1 MTALAVVPSLNRAE
15 IRRALLGAPGAELL
29 WEPNPKQERLLAS
42 PDFEV
47 LYGGAAGAGKSDCLL
62 MDALGLHQGA
72 IDNRNYQA
80 IIFRRTYPDLKD
92 LIDRS
97 QMLYPHMG
105 QGGKYDK
112 QSHVW
117 TWPSG
122 ARIEFGHMQYD
133 SDRFK
138 YRGRAFQYVGW
149 DELTLFP
156 TEVPYVYLMS
166 RVRTVDPR
174 LKCYVR
180 ATTNPDGP
188 GFRWVK
194 ERWRIQTEGASTKF
208 RIEVKDPETGEVTSV
223 GRAFIAARLSD
234 NVHLRDS
241 GYRQTLLLLSAEEQA
256 ALLLGRWESPNIKG
270 AYYAEQMEAARV
282 EGRVRKIPASP
293 GVPVNTF
300 WDLGWNDTTAV
311 WFHQRVGMEHRF
323 IDYMEASGK
332 DLTYFAK
339 GLQDR
344 QNTYGTHYLP
354 HDAENKTL
362 ASAGKSVRML
372 LQALLPGHRF
382 EVVPRTESLVSSINQ
397 TRQIIPACYFD
408 EDKCADGVAAME
420 AYRREWDER
429 LGDFKP
435 EPLHD
440 WASNGADAFRQF
452 AQGYREINRGLP
464 KLKSWRDRLKNHAK
478 TNGTAQAA

>member
-1 MTALAVVPSLNRAE
+1 MNAILERPPV
-15 IRRALLGAPGAELL
+15 L
-29 WEPNPKQERLLAS
+29 WEPNPKQAALLAAA
-42 PDFEV
+42 DFEV
-47 LYGGAAGAGKSDCLL
+47 LYGGTAGAGKSDGLL
-62 MDALGLHQGA
+62 IDALGLQQDA
-72 IDNRNYQA
+72 IENRQYQA
-80 IIFRRTYPDLKD
+80 LLVRRTFPDLRD

-97 QMLYPHMG
+97 QELYPHMG
-105 QGGKYDK
+105 GGGKYDK
-112 QSHVW
+112 TSHIW

-156 TEVPYVYLMS
+156 TDAPYRYLLS
-166 RVRTVDPR
+166 RVRSIDPA

-194 ERWRIQTEGASTKF
+194 DYWRIQTEGGSTRFKV
-208 RIEVKDPETGEVTSV
+208 EVKDPETGEVTSSS
-223 GRAFIAARLSD
+223 RRFIAARLSD
-234 NVHLRDS
+234 NKYLANS
-241 GYRQTLLLLSAEEQA
+241 GYRQTLLLLSEEEQK
-256 ALLLGRWESPNIKG
+256 ALLLGRWETPNIKG
-270 AYYAEQMEAARV
+270 AYYAPQMEAART
-282 EGRVRKIPASP
+282 EGRVLKIPRTP

-323 IDYMEASGK
+323 IDYIEASGK
-332 DLTYFAK
+332 DLAFFARE
-339 GLQDR
+339 LQDR
-344 QNTYGTHYLP
+344 EYTYDTHYLP

-362 ASAGKSVRML
+362 ASAGKSVRQL
-372 LQALLPGHRF
+372 LQELLPSHRF
-382 EVVPRTESLVSSINQ
+382 DVVPRTDSLVSSINQ
-397 TRQIIPACYFD
+397 TRAALPMCYFD
-408 EDKCADGVAAME
+408 EDRCANGVAALE
-420 AYRREWDER
+420 AYRREWDEK
-429 LGDFKP
+429 LGDFKA

-452 AQGYREINRGLP
+452 AQGYRELYVGTAKP
-464 KLKSWRDRLKNHAK
+464 KSWRDKLPGMATGGRAIAL
-478 TNGTAQAA
+478 GT